1 MLRSLQADQ
10 LLLQQVIS
18 FTGLMF
24 IVFVESALGQIPT
37 FYGAAPKL
45 VFGLL
50 FVIGIR
56 FPKAVPLL
64 PVMVL
69 GLIYDLVQGNP
80 FGYSSSLYL
89 IILIF
94 TQLRGVV
101 LVEAD
106 ATTLWS
112 EFVLLV
118 FGLMLYMMIVFG
130 FYTGTWPPVSEMIF
144 QTGFTI
150 LLFPI
155 MNWGFDF
162 YKNVSIL
169 IGGGK

>member
-1 MLRSLQADQ
+1 MLRSIQADQ
-10 LLLQQVIS
+10 LLLQQVFS
-18 FTGLMF
+18 FVGLMF
-24 IVFVESALGQIPT
+24 IIFVDSALGQLPT
-37 FYGAAPKL
+37 FYGSAPKL
-45 VFGLL
+45 VFGVL
-50 FVIGIR
+50 FIIGIR

-80 FGYSSSLYL
+80 FGYSSSIYL

-106 ATTLWS
+106 ATTQWS

-118 FGLMLYMMIVFG
+118 FGLML
-130 FYTGTWPPVSEMIF
+130 
-144 QTGFTI
+144 
-150 LLFPI
+150 
-155 MNWGFDF
+155 
-162 YKNVSIL
+162 
-169 IGGGK
+169 